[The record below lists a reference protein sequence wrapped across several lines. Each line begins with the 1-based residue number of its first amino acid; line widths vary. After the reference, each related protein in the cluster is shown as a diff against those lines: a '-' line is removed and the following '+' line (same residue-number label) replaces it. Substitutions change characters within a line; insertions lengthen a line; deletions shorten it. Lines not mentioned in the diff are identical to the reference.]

1 MAGDATRRID
11 GLPLDTR
18 SSLDQ
23 VRDRLN
29 RIALQRA
36 ASVVVGSGLCL
47 LAASGW
53 LASRLSTG
61 GFRLALAGLGATW
74 LAIATRAAIALRD
87 ERADEETAARW
98 VESKVPLDLR
108 LVSLVATPEAAR
120 SGLWSALEDDNR
132 DVLARWAGHPLDIPR
147 FPAVAALPLAGL
159 LAALL
164 TLVPLSREPQ
174 SPPELARRDTE
185 SGGGADA
192 SGGEDPSAIGAG
204 TAMAPGA
211 PGGKEGRGRTIEG
224 EAAGGR
230 EVREMLASRFERSV
244 AGRALGPPPPAGT
257 RPPSPSDDAP
267 QAGTD
272 ARPGGIGQ
280 TKGQPGGRP
289 PDASLARLESGDGGT
304 KTMGGTAGGGA
315 GTKPGPDGKPNGESR
330 SSGSGASREGK
341 ERGQPPRAGDGNQ
354 QAPVGDGGA
363 KGARSPGGGGS
374 AAGTGKGGA
383 MLAAHP
389 LVENPHQAA
398 RFSLTLG
405 AGRRDAAPGQDGRP
419 DDPHA
424 TIADVARGEQ
434 AAERHVRHE
443 QIPAEYERVVKRVFA
458 REP

>member
-1 MAGDATRRID
+1 
-11 GLPLDTR
+11 LDTR

-29 RIALQRA
+29 RLAVQRA
-36 ASVVVGSGLCL
+36 ASVVVGSGLFL

-61 GFRLALAGLGATW
+61 GFRLALAGLAAAW
-74 LAIATRAAIALRD
+74 VAIAARAAIALRD
-87 ERADEETAARW
+87 ERADEQAAALW
-98 VESKVPLDLR
+98 VESKVPLELR
-108 LVSLVATPEAAR
+108 LVSLVATPESAR

-132 DVLARWAGHPLDIPR
+132 DALPRWAGLPLDIPR
-147 FPAVAALPLAGL
+147 LPAVAALPFAGL

-164 TLVPLSREPQ
+164 ALVPLSREPQ
-174 SPPELARRDTE
+174 SPPELANRGAE
-185 SGGGADA
+185 SGGADA
-192 SGGEDPSAIGAG
+192 SGGDDPSAIGAG

-211 PGGKEGRGRTIEG
+211 PGDGEGRGRTIEG

-230 EVREMLASRFERSV
+230 EVRQMLASRFERSV
-244 AGRALGPPPPAGT
+244 AGRALGPPPPAGA
-257 RPPSPSDDAP
+257 RPPSPGDGAP

-272 ARPGGIGQ
+272 AKRGGIGQ
-280 TKGQPGGRP
+280 TKGEPGGRP
-289 PDASLARLESGDGGT
+289 PDASLARLESGEGGT

-315 GTKPGPDGKPNGESR
+315 GTKPGSDGKPNGESR
-330 SSGSGASREGK
+330 SADPEASRDAKG
-341 ERGQPPRAGDGNQ
+341 RGQPPRAGDGNQ
-354 QAPVGDGGA
+354 QAPVGDGDA
-363 KGARSPGGGGS
+363 KGARAPGGGGA
-374 AAGTGKGGA
+374 AAGAGKGGA
-383 MLAAHP
+383 VLAAHP